1 MLSTLR
7 RAWHNYTELPDFGW
21 ARLVSDLF
29 SPPVIWGA
37 LAFPIALRDAP
48 TRGLALLWAG
58 VYVVLVCIVPLI
70 YITLMVRRGKI
81 SDIHMANRNER
92 VKPLLVSLA
101 STAVAWWALRA
112 MGAPSVVPQLALVTL
127 IQMGILALITLMW
140 QISMHA
146 MSSGAA
152 VVGSTLLYGPIA
164 TFITVPLLVLV
175 GWARLHLNKHTR
187 AQVIAGAI
195 LGVLIPAIILPK
207 A

>member
-1 MLSTLR
+1 MR

-48 TRGLALLWAG
+48 DTRHALLWAG
-58 VYVVLVCIVPLI
+58 VYIFLVCIVPLI
-70 YITLMVRRGKI
+70 YIVTMVKRGKI
-81 SDIHMANRNER
+81 ADIHLGVRSER

-101 STAVAWWALRA
+101 STAVAWWVLRA
-112 MGAPSVVPQLALVTL
+112 MGAPSVVPLLALTTLVQMAVLAAITL
-127 IQMGILALITLMW
+127 IW

-152 VVGSTLLYGPIA
+152 VVGSAIIYGPIA
-164 TFITVPLLVLV
+164 ALITIPMLIVVA
-175 GWARLHLNKHTR
+175 WARLHLNKHTW
-187 AQVIAGAI
+187 AQVVAGATLGLIVPAFI
-195 LGVLIPAIILPK
+195 LGGA
-207 A
+207 

>member
-1 MLSTLR
+1 MLSTVR

-48 TRGLALLWAG
+48 TRSLALLWAG
-58 VYVVLVCIVPLI
+58 VYILLVCIVPLI
-70 YITLMVRRGKI
+70 YITVMVKRGKI

-101 STAVAWWALRA
+101 STTVAWWILRA

-127 IQMGILALITLMW
+127 IQMGILATITLIW

-152 VVGSTLLYGPIA
+152 VVGSTMLYGPLA
-164 TFITVPLLVLV
+164 TFITVPMLVLV
-175 GWARLHLNKHTR
+175 GWARLHLHKHTR
-187 AQVIAGAI
+187 AQVIAGAT
-195 LGVLIPAIILPK
+195 LGVIVPALILTR
-207 A
+207 